1 MTEMKILAIVVGAME
16 VKRSSPGTSV
26 PQMLYLVT
34 GNSSQPQAVA
44 LSKTISFSINC
55 TDTISS
61 TSTPINPSYTIAAP
75 ESDDANAP
83 LVWKN

>member
-44 LSKTISFSINC
+44 LSKTISLFLL
-55 TDTISS
+55 
-61 TSTPINPSYTIAAP
+61 IAQIQ
-75 ESDDANAP
+75 SVQ
-83 LVWKN
+83 LQLQ